1 LLLLLL
7 PIITSCVTT
16 QKSEIVLPVKPQRQE
31 IKDPETIK
39 DYAKIIVYYDSLVQE
54 WELWAKTVENQVNQQ
69 KKPIENKLPE

>member
-1 LLLLLL
+1 MLLLSL
-7 PIITSCVTT
+7 PVITSCVTT
-16 QKSEIVLPVKPQRQE
+16 QKSDIVLPVKPQRQE
-31 IKDPETIK
+31 LKEPETLK

>member
-1 LLLLLL
+1 MLLLLL
-7 PIITSCVTT
+7 PVITSCVTT
-16 QKSEIVLPVKPQRQE
+16 QKSDIALPVKPQRQE
-31 IKDPETIK
+31 LKEPETLK